1 MRPITF
7 TVALLGGILVSCT
20 AFAAGEA
27 CLLIAQTQVSAALEI
42 PVNPGTP
49 ISSPSTCQ
57 WIGKGRFATLTIMQP
72 LAGKGPID
80 RFNAGKTSK
89 VPGITVEPVSG
100 VGDSAYSFKLDV
112 PQGLAGAAGIVAV
125 KNGQYFTIQVA
136 HKTGSSA
143 ALLQVLTDLAK
154 TMAGKIQ

>member
-7 TVALLGGILVSCT
+7 TVALFGGILLSCT

-72 LAGKGPID
+72 LAGEEPHRSLQCRQD
-80 RFNAGKTSK
+80 
-89 VPGITVEPVSG
+89 VE
-100 VGDSAYSFKLDV
+100 SAWHHRGTG
-112 PQGLAGAAGIVAV
+112 QRRWRRGLLR
-125 KNGQYFTIQVA
+125 
-136 HKTGSSA
+136 
-143 ALLQVLTDLAK
+143 LLQRHD
-154 TMAGKIQ
+154 AGRLGPCR